1 LPNFCSPLLSVPLK
15 LSTSWILWVYWKTTG
30 RHCDSLAY
38 IVFRKCGGWG
48 ISRKY
53 PSWNISPVANHC
65 RIFLMKSGNLLIG
78 ILAKVG
84 LLWDHIC
91 WKSVWEPQLEEIF
104 AASFSVV
111 VVSLTG
117 WLMIFRPA
125 VPVSVQTSS
134 TLSLSSNDN
143 LEVHNHLNCHVTI
156 PEICWGYLCRK
167 LNVVFWFCDKRLSW
181 MLSVNG
187 SLRAIFCAHLWIFI
201 VSVWGSNDGST
212 FQVEMSNIFCKYM
225 SQIMFLGVTSWSL
238 CRLLWQQCCENQFH
252 KSK

>member
-1 LPNFCSPLLSVPLK
+1 
-15 LSTSWILWVYWKTTG
+15 
-30 RHCDSLAY
+30 
-38 IVFRKCGGWG
+38 
-48 ISRKY
+48 
-53 PSWNISPVANHC
+53 
-65 RIFLMKSGNLLIG
+65 MKSCNLLIG

-134 TLSLSSNDN
+134 ILSLSSNDN
-143 LEVHNHLNCHVTI
+143 LEVHNHLNCHLTI

-187 SLRAIFCAHLWIFI
+187 SLRAIFCAHLWILI
-201 VSVWGSNDGST
+201 VSVWGSNEWKYISSWD
-212 FQVEMSNIFCKYM
+212 VEHLLQIYISNNVFGCNW
-225 SQIMFLGVTSWSL
+225 LVAL
-238 CRLLWQQCCENQFH
+238 
-252 KSK
+252 